1 MSLEKPKKPGKPKKP
16 EILRKPEQS
25 AKTEQYLRPLEVAH
39 LLKMNVETVYHYI
52 KTGKL
57 PAAQLGRRYIVARSD
72 LDEFLANRKGTEAI
86 KQLSLTEKGEGM
98 VGQVTENASR
108 IRTLLTE
115 YPGATLTEIAE
126 ALDIEP
132 EDALR
137 ALRKLEVKKSACCEA
152 EEGEADRKK
161 DPWYP
166 GAGE

>member
-1 MSLEKPKKPGKPKKP
+1 MSSEKS
-16 EILRKPEQS
+16 RKAEQP
-25 AKTEQYLRPLEVAH
+25 AKTEQYLRPLEVAR

-57 PAAQLGRRYIVARSD
+57 PAAQLGRRYIVARGD
-72 LDEFLANRKGTEAI
+72 LNEFLENRKGAEAI

-98 VGQVTENASR
+98 VGQVTENATR
-108 IRTLLTE
+108 IRIFLEE
-115 YPGATLTEIAE
+115 YPGATITEISE

-137 ALRKLEVKKSACCEA
+137 ALRKLEVKKKAICEA

-166 GAGE
+166 GPGE

>member
-1 MSLEKPKKPGKPKKP
+1 MSLEKT
-16 EILRKPEQS
+16 RKTEQS
-25 AKTEQYLRPLEVAH
+25 AKSEQYLRPLEVAR

-72 LDEFLANRKGTEAI
+72 LNEFLENRKGSEAI
-86 KQLSLTEKGEGM
+86 KQLSLTVKGEGL

-108 IRTLLTE
+108 IRVFLEE
-115 YPGATLTEIAE
+115 YPGATITEIGE
-126 ALDIEP
+126 ALGIEP

-137 ALRKLEVKKSACCEA
+137 ALRKLEVKQRATCEA

-166 GAGE
+166 GPGE